1 MSPNVIGSKKR
12 KTRATSRITAQ
23 LTSRSLS
30 PQNAKK
36 TFPCSC
42 TLRCKGRLK
51 QVTRATYLR
60 HAQFREMDAQ
70 KEAEAEQQPMLAP
83 LLENE
88 ESESVSPEDDGTIEV
103 LIHSYINLLSR

>member
-1 MSPNVIGSKKR
+1 MSPNVMGSKKR
-12 KTRATSRITAQ
+12 KTRATSRIAGELGQ
-23 LTSRSLS
+23 SLS
-30 PQNAKK
+30 TQKAKK

-42 TLRCKGRLK
+42 TYRCKGRLK